1 MFGNDLAT
9 ICKRK
14 VALKLKK
21 LAHVA
26 IFILDLSKVL
36 MYELH
41 CDYITLST
49 DTDGW
54 CMKWKP
60 QNL

>member
-1 MFGNDLAT
+1 MSNYQLEIMFGNDLAT

-14 VALKLKK
+14 VTLKLKK

-41 CDYITLST
+41 YDYITLST
-49 DTDGW
+49 DTDG
-54 CMKWKP
+54 
-60 QNL
+60 